1 MRPAVISGYTDLD
14 ANPKSGSSMSLTADF
29 ERSAAKSIE
38 ASIAVKQ
45 SLLRDTALISSIA
58 RVSEVLF
65 TALKRGNKLLLFG
78 NGGSAA
84 DAQHIAAEFVG
95 RFAFDRPALPALAL
109 SVNTS
114 CVTAIGND
122 YGFDQVFSRQL
133 EALARSGD
141 VAIGLSTSGS
151 SPNVLHGVS
160 TAKKIGLHTIA
171 LTGTPGGKLKQA
183 ADVDHCL
190 CAPSSDTPRIQE
202 CHILIGH
209 IVSELVEK
217 ELFHEQSGVSR
228 S

>member
-1 MRPAVISGYTDLD
+1 
-14 ANPKSGSSMSLTADF
+14 MSQTAEF
-29 ERSAAKSIE
+29 ERRAAKSIE

-45 SLLRDTALISSIA
+45 SLLRDTNLISSIA
-58 RVSEVLF
+58 RVSEILLS
-65 TALKRGNKLLLFG
+65 ALKRGNKLLLFG

-95 RFAFDRPALPALAL
+95 RFVFDRPALPALAL

-114 CVTAIGND
+114 SLTAIGND
-122 YGFDQVFSRQL
+122 YGFEQVFSRQI
-133 EALARSGD
+133 EALARVGD
-141 VAIGLSTSGS
+141 VAIAFSTSGN
-151 SPNVLHGVS
+151 SPNVLHGIS

-209 IVSELVEK
+209 IVSELVER

-228 S
+228 P